1 MASVFNTDIGLDG
14 QPNMTEEM
22 IEDFKKWSRAIGGE
36 GGVKGVDSDIRKYVR
51 LGFCRND
58 FIMDMEKSDIGA
70 YQEPEYTP
78 EEWERAKIDEVKEW
92 RIQAK
97 HSDHFYHETERLREE
112 RNRLKERLK
121 EVELKQL
128 LNI

>member
-14 QPNMTEEM
+14 QPNMTAEM

-36 GGVKGVDSDIRKYVR
+36 GDMEGVDSDIRKYVQ

-58 FIMDMEKSDIGA
+58 FIMDMEQSGIGA
-70 YQEPEYTP
+70 YEQPEYTA
-78 EEWERAKIDEVKEW
+78 EEWEQAKIDEVKEW

-97 HSDHFYHETERLREE
+97 HSDHFYHETERLRED